1 MNQTP
6 PRWLQRLANYRL
18 AYQQLTNAVTLTGQ
32 RPLSDLEQQGLIQA
46 FEYTHELAWHV
57 MKDYFV
63 WQGHT
68 NITGSRDATR
78 EAFQQ
83 GLVSDGEG
91 WMEMI
96 SSRNQTSHTYNKA
109 VADAVASRIT
119 QHYFALFTQFL
130 GKMTDLATQMENT
143 P

>member
-68 NITGSRDATR
+68 NITGSRDVDNADLL
-78 EAFQQ
+78 ANIQQ
-83 GLVSDGEG
+83 DGQLLYQRK
-91 WMEMI
+91 
-96 SSRNQTSHTYNKA
+96 SS
-109 VADAVASRIT
+109 
-119 QHYFALFTQFL
+119 
-130 GKMTDLATQMENT
+130 
-143 P
+143 

>member
-63 WQGHT
+63 WQGAHQYHRLARCHAGGIPARAGKRWRRLDGNDQQPQP
-68 NITGSRDATR
+68 NIAH
-78 EAFQQ
+78 
-83 GLVSDGEG
+83 L
-91 WMEMI
+91 
-96 SSRNQTSHTYNKA
+96 
-109 VADAVASRIT
+109 
-119 QHYFALFTQFL
+119 
-130 GKMTDLATQMENT
+130 
-143 P
+143 